1 MDRYSRQ
8 VFSNVQYENRL
19 ETQKM
24 VAGLERHERFD
35 YGSAIPPAKD
45 LFAAG
50 LSDHCYK
57 FVQIVVKEALAR
69 QLCRAYLRRSTREIY
84 ATPGRQSIARK
95 RYDRCGQ
102 RAGQSVIV
110 LYCCE
115 R

>member
-24 VAGLERHERFD
+24 VSGLERHERFD

-57 FVQIVVKEALAR
+57 FVQILVKEALAR
-69 QLCRAYLRRSTREIY
+69 QLRRAYLHRSTRGIY
-84 ATPGRQSIARK
+84 PTPWKPRIARK
-95 RYDRCGQ
+95 HYD
-102 RAGQSVIV
+102 
-110 LYCCE
+110 L
-115 R
+115 